1 MKSHELISIENFVR
15 NRSFVKLDM
24 CIPKN
29 LFYYAEGLENGC
41 EWRLE
46 GQQISIICIGHDD
59 QERDNIIINI
69 LLKEEAIGIM
79 EQISRLKQEDFE
91 NKEVNLEF
99 SYQVARKLL
108 LEMIKEWSPYSLN
121 LITK

>member
-69 LLKEEAIGIM
+69 ILKEEAIGVT
-79 EQISRLKQEDFE
+79 EQIGLLEQGYLET
-91 NKEVNLEF
+91 KEVNLEF
-99 SYQVARKLL
+99 PYQTARKLL
-108 LEMIKEWSPYSLN
+108 LEIIKEWSPYSLN